1 MLRKTQLLTWL
12 VVLLLVLNAVTI
24 GTIIYH
30 QRQEK
35 KGASDISI
43 GSTAGTNPLNGRFF
57 RQEMG
62 FNSQQ
67 MEVFRELNQ
76 SFRPASMEITFRID
90 SLKGLMYN
98 QLTQAKSDSLQ
109 LHQLSDEIGALHSQ
123 LKKETVLFYLRL
135 KEICDPQQQQQLAEV
150 FKPLFISESLT
161 DHGNFRNGPGW
172 KRKQTD

>member
-35 KGASDISI
+35 KAASELSI
-43 GSTAGTNPLNGRFF
+43 GTNGGTNPLNGRFF

-67 MEVFRELNQ
+67 MDVFRELNQ

-90 SLKGLMYN
+90 SLKEVMYN
-98 QLTQAKSDSLQ
+98 QLVQVKSDSVQLQ
-109 LHQLSDEIGALHSQ
+109 QLSDEIGVLHSQ
-123 LKKETVLFYLRL
+123 LKKETVHFYIRL
-135 KEICDPQQQQQLAEV
+135 KEICNPDQQQQLAEV
-150 FKPLFISESLT
+150 FKPLFISENLM
-161 DHGNFRNGPGW
+161 DHGNYRNGPGW
-172 KRKQTD
+172 KRKQP

>member
-1 MLRKTQLLTWL
+1 MLRKTQILTWL

-35 KGASDISI
+35 KAASDITI
-43 GSTAGTNPLNGRFF
+43 GGNAGTNSLNGRFF

-76 SFRPASMEITFRID
+76 AFRPASMEITYRID
-90 SLKGLMYN
+90 SLKELMYD
-98 QLTQAKSDSLQ
+98 QLTRVKSDSLQ
-109 LHQLSDEIGALHSQ
+109 LQQLSDEIGGLHSQ
-123 LKKETVLFYLRL
+123 LKKETVLFYMRL
-135 KEICDPQQQQQLAEV
+135 KEICDPDQQQQLAEV
-150 FKPLFISESLT
+150 FKPLFITEHLT
-161 DHGNFRNGPGW
+161 DHGNYRNGPGW
-172 KRKQTD
+172 KRKQAD

>member
-1 MLRKTQLLTWL
+1 MLRKTQILTWL

-35 KGASDISI
+35 KAISDISI
-43 GSTAGTNPLNGRFF
+43 GGYAGTNPLNGRFF

-62 FNSQQ
+62 FNTQQ
-67 MEVFRELNQ
+67 MDVFRELNQ
-76 SFRPASMEITFRID
+76 AFRPASMEITFLID
-90 SLKGLMYN
+90 SLKEVMYN

-109 LHQLSDEIGALHSQ
+109 LQQLSEEIGALHSQ
-123 LKKETVLFYLRL
+123 LKKETVLFYIRL
-135 KEICDPQQQQQLAEV
+135 KEICTPDQQKQLAEV
-150 FKPLFISESLT
+150 FKPLFITEHLT
-161 DHGNFRNGPGW
+161 DHGNYRNGPGW

>member
-123 LKKETVLFYLRL
+123 LKKETGLGLYICKEMLEKMGADFYLDSTEGQGTR
-135 KEICDPQQQQQLAEV
+135 
-150 FKPLFISESLT
+150 FTFSLEQET
-161 DHGNFRNGPGW
+161 
-172 KRKQTD
+172 QVVSI

>member
-12 VVLLLVLNAVTI
+12 VILLLVLNAVTI

-35 KGASDISI
+35 KAATDISI
-43 GSTAGTNPLNGRFF
+43 GTYAGTNPLNGRFF

-67 MEVFRELNQ
+67 MDIFRELNQ

-90 SLKGLMYN
+90 SLKEVMYN
-98 QLTQAKSDSLQ
+98 QLIRLKSDSILLQ
-109 LHQLSDEIGALHSQ
+109 QLSDDIGVLHSQ
-123 LKKETVLFYLRL
+123 LKKETVLFYIRL
-135 KEICDPQQQQQLAEV
+135 KEICDPDQQKQLAEV
-150 FKPLFISESLT
+150 FKPLFISENLT
-161 DHGNFRNGPGW
+161 NHGNFKNGPGW
-172 KRKQTD
+172 KRKQP